1 MVNSFHIDIAGNV
14 QTDFFYVFY
23 FILVYFT
30 KPAISKIYLRVIGL
44 FMGK

>member
-1 MVNSFHIDIAGNV
+1 MVNSFHNAIVGNV

-30 KPAISKIYLRVIGL
+30 KPAISRTLRIIGL